1 MTLDFYTAY
10 RRPAGSTAI
19 PAPASA
25 TLADP
30 ASYIPDDG
38 LVEAVNIALALGQPL
53 LLTGE
58 PGCGKT
64 QLASNLAWS
73 LSLDP
78 LLKFETKSDS
88 TAEALFYRYDS
99 LRHFEASS
107 RGAGG
112 DPACYLTWNA
122 LGRAILATLPPA
134 ERLRF
139 AADETDLA
147 EPRRSVVLID
157 EIDKAPRDFPNDV
170 LNELEHLYFRIPECG
185 NALIR
190 ADDAFRPIV
199 VITSNSER
207 DLPEPF
213 LRRCVFHHI
222 TFPDHETV
230 RRIALNHLGSH
241 VRGLDAL
248 LDDAVSLFSELRT
261 DTVGL
266 SRPPGLAEFLNWLVV
281 LGRDARTE
289 HRIDAEALRGT
300 AGVLAKTP
308 ADVQR
313 ASAVFATWL
322 ARRGG

>member
-1 MTLDFYTAY
+1 MSLQLYTAT
-10 RRPAGSTAI
+10 RQAGSPPI
-19 PAPASA
+19 PSPASSA
-25 TLADP
+25 LADP
-30 ASYIPDDG
+30 AAYLPDSG
-38 LVEAVNIALALGQPL
+38 LVDAVNVALVLGQPL

-73 LSLDP
+73 LNLNP

-88 TAEALFYRYDS
+88 TAETLFYRYDS
-99 LRHFEASS
+99 LRHFEESA
-107 RGAGG
+107 RGQGG
-112 DPACYLTWNA
+112 DPLGYLTWNP
-122 LGRAILATLPPA
+122 LGIAILATLPPE

-139 AADETDLA
+139 TGDVADRRP
-147 EPRRSVVLID
+147 PRRSVVLID

-185 NALIR
+185 NVLVR
-190 ADDAFRPIV
+190 ADDSHRPIV

-222 TFPDHETV
+222 VFPDEGSV
-230 RRIALNHLGSH
+230 RRIALNHLGAH
-241 VRGLDAL
+241 VRGLDGF
-248 LDDAVSLFSELRT
+248 LDDAVSLFSELRA
-261 DTVGL
+261 DGGGL
-266 SRPPGLAEFLNWLVV
+266 SRRPGMAEFLNWLVV
-281 LGRDARTE
+281 LGQNAPADRRLSARVV
-289 HRIDAEALRGT
+289 RGT
-300 AGVLAKTP
+300 VGVLAKTA

-313 ASAVFATWL
+313 ADALIEAWL

>member
-1 MTLDFYTAY
+1 MRLEFYTACS
-10 RRPAGSTAI
+10 RPERSATI

-25 TLADP
+25 ALTDP
-30 ASYIPDDG
+30 ASYIPDEG
-38 LVEAVNIALALGQPL
+38 LIDAVNIALALGQPL

-73 LSLDP
+73 LALDP

-88 TAEALFYRYDS
+88 TAESLFYRYDS

-107 RGAGG
+107 RGDGG
-112 DPACYLTWNA
+112 DPAHYVTWNA

-134 ERLRF
+134 ERVRF
-139 AADETDLA
+139 DADESDLA

-190 ADDAFRPIV
+190 ADDAYRPIV

-222 TFPDHETV
+222 TFPDGETV
-230 RRIALNHLGSH
+230 RRIALNHLGAH
-241 VRGLDAL
+241 VRGLEPM
-248 LDDAVSLFSELRT
+248 LDDAVSLFAELRA
-261 DTVGL
+261 DSAGL
-266 SRPPGLAEFLNWLVV
+266 SRRPGLAEFLNWLMV
-281 LGRDARTE
+281 LGQQVPTDQGLDA
-289 HRIDAEALRGT
+289 HALRGT
-300 AGVLAKTP
+300 VGVLAKT
-308 ADVQR
+308 AGDAQL
-313 ASAVFATWL
+313 ASAVFAAWL
-322 ARRGG
+322 ARRDG

>member
-1 MTLDFYTAY
+1 MTLGLYTAE
-10 RRPAGSTAI
+10 RRIAASQVI

-30 ASYIPDDG
+30 ASYIPTDG
-38 LVEAVNIALALGQPL
+38 LVDAVNVALVLGQPL

-73 LSLDP
+73 LDLNP

-88 TAEALFYRYDS
+88 TAESLFYRYDS

-107 RGAGG
+107 RGEGG
-112 DPACYLTWNA
+112 DPVRYVTWNA
-122 LGRAILATLPPA
+122 LGAAILATLPPEQRA
-134 ERLRF
+134 RLLGGDTEQR
-139 AADETDLA
+139 ES
-147 EPRRSVVLID
+147 RRSVVLID

-170 LNELEHLYFRIPECG
+170 LNELEHLYFRVPECG
-185 NALIR
+185 NVVLR
-190 ADDAFRPIV
+190 ADDRYRPIV
-199 VITSNSER
+199 VITSNTER

-222 TFPDHETV
+222 SFPDEETV

-241 VRGLDAL
+241 VRGLDSL
-248 LDDAVSLFSELRT
+248 LDEAVSLFSELRA
-261 DTVGL
+261 DSAGL
-266 SRPPGLAEFLNWLVV
+266 SRRPGLAEFLNWLVV
-281 LGRDARTE
+281 LGQHGPAERRLTARTV
-289 HRIDAEALRGT
+289 RGT
-300 AGVLAKTP
+300 IGVLAKTA

-313 ASAVFATWL
+313 ADVVVAAWF